1 MIPIKYAIEYEW
13 VTFISARRQKDKTIK
28 WVVEEI
34 GTVMDKNTGKF
45 EYEPMPS
52 SRTDEFLERTRF
64 DSAEEAHNAY
74 KKFYPEDNL
83 DGPATK
89 ELHP

>member
-13 VTFISARRQKDKTIK
+13 VTFVSARRQKDGTLK

-52 SRTDEFLERTRF
+52 SRTDEFKERTRF
-64 DSAEEAHNAY
+64 DSAEEAHRTY
-74 KKFYPEDNL
+74 KRFYPKDNL
-83 DGPATK
+83 DGPGA
-89 ELHP
+89 EEFHP